1 MKSQSVL
8 RFAATALLVPVAGF
22 AIAQSGSHFASAVT
36 NPSLTQ
42 ASLIAQNTP
51 EQMPEGK
58 EHQGRKGHWGE
69 RGGEMFKELNL
80 TADQQAKIK
89 AIREQ
94 EKSASTDQRKQMKAA
109 FEQMRSLSAGNATD
123 AQLRAKHQQVR
134 QLRQQFEDRRFETML
149 KIRAVL
155 TPEQRSKMAELKQ
168 KHRRGGHRG
177 FQSQAGGMIPG
188 NQPF

>member
-22 AIAQSGSHFASAVT
+22 AIAQSGSHFNAAFAES
-36 NPSLTQ
+36 PLTQ

-51 EQMPEGK
+51 DQTP
-58 EHQGRKGHWGE
+58 QGEKRRGD
-69 RGGEMFKELNL
+69 RGGKWMQELNL

-94 EKSASTDQRKQMKAA
+94 EKSASADRRTQMKAA
-109 FEQMRSLSAGNATD
+109 FDQMRSLSAGSATD
-123 AQLRAKHQQVR
+123 DQLRAQHQQVQ
-134 QLRQQFEDRRFETML
+134 QLRQQAEDRRFETML

-155 TPEQRSKMAELKQ
+155 TPEQRTKMAELMQ
-168 KHRRGGHRG
+168 KHRKGGHHG
-177 FQSQAGGMIPG
+177 FRDRADGMMP
-188 NQPF
+188 QR